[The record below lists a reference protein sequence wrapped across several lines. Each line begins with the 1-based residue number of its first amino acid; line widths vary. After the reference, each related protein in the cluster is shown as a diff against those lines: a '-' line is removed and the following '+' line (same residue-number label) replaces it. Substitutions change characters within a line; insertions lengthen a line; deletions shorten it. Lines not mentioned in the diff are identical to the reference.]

1 MSPVLGEAPARL
13 PARLPVRVPVRFR
26 HLLAAE
32 WIKLWSLRSA
42 SWVLGVGALTV
53 IGINVNSA
61 ASNADRL
68 AHQTQRPPEPPMG
81 GQDRPE
87 FLFDPLHTAF
97 VDPAWQLFM
106 IIAAAV
112 GAIVVFGEY
121 TSGLIR
127 TTFAAVPDRRAVIA
141 AKVTVVSAVMLALGT
156 LVSGTSFGVTQ
167 VLLRDHGGLSLGD
180 PGALR
185 AVVAG
190 ALLAPLCAL
199 VGMAVGAAVRHAAGS
214 VVTVV
219 GLLLLLPALFQGER
233 YRWVKEIGN
242 AMPLSAW
249 QRLVTNPERAHD
261 LGRYPLTVTEAWI
274 VYGAWTAAAVAVAV
288 LVVRRRDV

>member
-1 MSPVLGEAPARL
+1 MTAVPDGT
-13 PARLPVRVPVRFR
+13 PARLPVLVPHRFR

-32 WIKLWSLRSA
+32 WIKFWSPRSTP
-42 SWVLGVGALTV
+42 WVLGVGAPAV
-53 IGINVNSA
+53 IGVNVNSA

-68 AHQTQRPPEPPMG
+68 ARRTPRPPDPTGAPH
-81 GQDRPE
+81 DLP
-87 FLFDPLHTAF
+87 FLFDPLQTAF

-106 IIAAAV
+106 IITATM
-112 GAIVVFGEY
+112 GALVVFGEY
-121 TSGLIR
+121 SSGLIR
-127 TTFAAVPDRRAVIA
+127 TTFAAVPDRKAVIA
-141 AKVTVVSAVMLALGT
+141 AKVTVVSAVMPVLGA

-167 VLLRDHGGLSLGD
+167 MLLRDHGGLSLGD

-199 VGMAVGAAVRHAAGS
+199 VGMAVGATVRHAAGS
-214 VVTVV
+214 VVAVIL
-219 GLLLLLPALFQGER
+219 LLLLLPALFQGER

-242 AMPLSAW
+242 AMPFSAW
-249 QRLVTNPERAHD
+249 ERLVTNPERAHD
-261 LGRYPLTVTEAWI
+261 PGKYPLTVTEAWI
-274 VYGAWTAAAVAVAV
+274 VYGAWAAAAVAITV

>member
-1 MSPVLGEAPARL
+1 MTAVLDNAS
-13 PARLPVRVPVRFR
+13 ARLPVGVPARFR

-32 WIKLWSLRSA
+32 WIKLWSLRSTY
-42 SWVLGVGALTV
+42 WVLSAGALTV

-68 AHQTQRPPEPPMG
+68 AHQQLPSEPPPGVSARPEP
-81 GQDRPE
+81 
-87 FLFDPLHTAF
+87 LFDPLHTAF
-97 VDPAWQLFM
+97 VDPAWQLLM
-106 IIAAAV
+106 VIAATV
-112 GAIVVFGEY
+112 GGIAVFGEY

-127 TTFAAVPDRRAVIA
+127 TTFTAVPDRQAVIA
-141 AKVTVVSAVMLALGT
+141 AKVTVVSGVMLTLGT

-167 VLLRDHGGLSLGD
+167 MLLREYGGLSLGD

-185 AVVAG
+185 AVTAA

-199 VGMAVGAAVRHAAGS
+199 VGMAVGAVIRHAAGS
-214 VVTVV
+214 IVAVIA
-219 GLLLLLPALFQGER
+219 LLLLVPALFQGER

-242 AMPLSAW
+242 AMPFSAW
-249 QRLVTNPERAHD
+249 ERLVMNPERARD
-261 LGRYPLTVTEAWI
+261 LGKYPLTSTEAWI
-274 VYGAWTAAAVAVAV
+274 VYGAWATAAVAIAV

>member
-1 MSPVLGEAPARL
+1 MTPVLDKA
-13 PARLPVRVPVRFR
+13 PARLPVRAPARFR

-32 WIKLWSLRSA
+32 WIKLWSLRSTY
-42 SWVLGVGALTV
+42 WVLGAGALTV

-68 AHQTQRPPEPPMG
+68 AHQAQRLPEPPG
-81 GQDRPE
+81 VPDRPE

-106 IIAAAV
+106 VIAATV
-112 GAIVVFGEY
+112 GAISVFGEY
-121 TSGLIR
+121 ASGLIR
-127 TTFAAVPDRRAVIA
+127 TTFAAVPDRRAVIT

-167 VLLRDHGGLSLGD
+167 MLLRDHGGLSLGD

-185 AVVAG
+185 AVAAA
-190 ALLAPLCAL
+190 ALVAPLCAL

-214 VVTVV
+214 IVTVIA
-219 GLLLLLPALFQGER
+219 LLLLVPALFQGER

-249 QRLVTNPERAHD
+249 ERLVTNPERAHN
-261 LGRYPLTVTEAWI
+261 LGKYPPAVTEAWI
-274 VYGAWTAAAVAVAV
+274 VYGAWATAAVAIAT

>member
-1 MSPVLGEAPARL
+1 MTPVLDKA
-13 PARLPVRVPVRFR
+13 PVRHPVRSPALFR

-32 WIKLWSLRSA
+32 WIKLWSLRSTY
-42 SWVLGVGALTV
+42 WVLGVGALTV

-68 AHQTQRPPEPPMG
+68 AHQAQRPPEPAGIPH
-81 GQDRPE
+81 RPE

-106 IIAAAV
+106 IIAATV
-112 GAIVVFGEY
+112 GAIALFGEY
-121 TSGLIR
+121 SSGLIR
-127 TTFAAVPDRRAVIA
+127 TTFAAVPDRRAVVA

-156 LVSGTSFGVTQ
+156 LVSGNSFGVTQ
-167 VLLRDHGGLSLGD
+167 MLLREHGGLSLGD

-185 AVVAG
+185 AVAAS
-190 ALLAPLCAL
+190 ALAAPLCAL
-199 VGMAVGAAVRHAAGS
+199 VGMSVAAAVRHAAGS
-214 VVTVV
+214 IVAVIA
-219 GLLLLLPALFQGER
+219 LLLLVPALFQGER

-249 QRLVTNPERAHD
+249 ERLVTNPERAHD
-261 LGRYPLTVTEAWI
+261 LGKYPLTVTEAWI
-274 VYGAWTAAAVAVAV
+274 VYGAWATAAAAIAV

>member
-1 MSPVLGEAPARL
+1 MTPVLDQAH
-13 PARLPVRVPVRFR
+13 ARLPVRVPARFR

-32 WIKLWSLRSA
+32 WIKLWSLRSTY
-42 SWVLGVGALTV
+42 WVLGVGALTV

-61 ASNADRL
+61 ASNVDRL
-68 AHQTQRPPEPPMG
+68 AHQVQRPPEPPG
-81 GQDRPE
+81 FPDRPE
-87 FLFDPLHTAF
+87 FLFDPLTTAF
-97 VDPAWQLFM
+97 VDPAWQLFT
-106 IIAAAV
+106 IIAATV
-112 GAIVVFGEY
+112 GAIAVFGEY
-121 TSGLIR
+121 STGLIR
-127 TTFAAVPDRRAVIA
+127 TTFAAVPDRQAVIA
-141 AKVTVVSAVMLALGT
+141 AKMTVVSVIMLALGT

-167 VLLRDHGGLSLGD
+167 MLLRDHGGLSLGN

-185 AVVAG
+185 AVAAA

-214 VVTVV
+214 VVTVIA
-219 GLLLLLPALFQGER
+219 LLLLVPALFQGER

-249 QRLVTNPERAHD
+249 ERLVTNPEGAHD
-261 LGRYPLTVTEAWI
+261 LGKYPLTVTEAWI
-274 VYGAWTAAAVAVAV
+274 VYGAWATAAVAIAV

>member
-1 MSPVLGEAPARL
+1 M
-13 PARLPVRVPVRFR
+13 
-26 HLLAAE
+26 
-32 WIKLWSLRSA
+32 RSTY
-42 SWVLGVGALTV
+42 WVLGVGALTV

-68 AHQTQRPPEPPMG
+68 AHQTQRPSERPGIP
-81 GQDRPE
+81 DRPE
-87 FLFDPLHTAF
+87 FLFDPLTTAF

-106 IIAAAV
+106 IIAATV
-112 GAIVVFGEY
+112 GAIAIFAEY
-121 TSGLIR
+121 STGLIR
-127 TTFAAVPDRRAVIA
+127 TTFAAVPDRQAVIA
-141 AKVTVVSAVMLALGT
+141 AKMTVVSVVMLTLGT

-167 VLLRDHGGLSLGD
+167 MLLRDYGGLSLGD

-185 AVVAG
+185 AVAAA

-214 VVTVV
+214 VVTVIA
-219 GLLLLLPALFQGER
+219 LLLLVPALFQGER
-233 YRWVKEIGN
+233 FRWVKEVGN

-249 QRLVTNPERAHD
+249 ERLVTNPERAHD
-261 LGRYPLTVTEAWI
+261 LGKYPLTVTEAWI
-274 VYGAWTAAAVAVAV
+274 VYGAWATAAVAIAV

>member
-1 MSPVLGEAPARL
+1 MTATLDKTA
-13 PARLPVRVPVRFR
+13 ARLPVQELARFR

-32 WIKLWSLRSA
+32 WIKLWSLRSTY
-42 SWVLGVGALTV
+42 WVLGGGALTV

-68 AHQTQRPPEPPMG
+68 AHQPLMPSDPPPGVPA
-81 GQDRPE
+81 RPE
-87 FLFDPLHTAF
+87 LLFDPLHTAF
-97 VDPAWQLFM
+97 VDPAWQLLM
-106 IIAAAV
+106 IITATV
-112 GAIVVFGEY
+112 GGIAVFGEH

-127 TTFAAVPDRRAVIA
+127 TTFAAVPNRQAVIA

-156 LVSGTSFGVTQ
+156 LVSSTSFGITQ
-167 VLLRDHGGLSLGD
+167 MLLREYGGLSLGD

-185 AVVAG
+185 AVAAA

-214 VVTVV
+214 IVAVIA
-219 GLLLLLPALFQGER
+219 LLLLIPALFQGER

-249 QRLVTNPERAHD
+249 ERLVTNPERAHD
-261 LGRYPLTVTEAWI
+261 FGKYPLTITEAWI
-274 VYGAWTAAAVAVAV
+274 VYGAWTTAAVAIAL
-288 LVVRRRDV
+288 LVIRRRDV

>member
-1 MSPVLGEAPARL
+1 MTAVLDNAPARL
-13 PARLPVRVPVRFR
+13 RVGAPARFR

-32 WIKLWSLRSA
+32 WIKLWSLRSTY
-42 SWVLGVGALTV
+42 WVLGAGALTV
-53 IGINVNSA
+53 IGINANSA

-68 AHQTQRPPEPPMG
+68 AHQQLPSEPPPG
-81 GQDRPE
+81 ASVRPE
-87 FLFDPLHTAF
+87 LLFDPLHTAF
-97 VDPAWQLFM
+97 VDPAWQLLM
-106 IIAAAV
+106 VIAATV
-112 GAIVVFGEY
+112 GGIAVFGEY

-127 TTFAAVPDRRAVIA
+127 TTFTAVPDRQAVIA
-141 AKVTVVSAVMLALGT
+141 AKVTVVSAVMLTLGT

-167 VLLRDHGGLSLGD
+167 MLLREYGGLSLGD

-185 AVVAG
+185 AVIAA

-199 VGMAVGAAVRHAAGS
+199 VGMAVGAVIRHAAGS
-214 VVTVV
+214 IVAVIA
-219 GLLLLLPALFQGER
+219 LLLLVPALFRGER

-249 QRLVTNPERAHD
+249 ERLVMNPERARD
-261 LGRYPLTVTEAWI
+261 LGKYPLTITEAWI
-274 VYGAWTAAAVAVAV
+274 VYGAWATAAMAIAV

>member
-1 MSPVLGEAPARL
+1 MTPVLDETAARPPARL
-13 PARLPVRVPVRFR
+13 QVRVPARFR

-32 WIKLWSLRSA
+32 WIKLWALRSTY
-42 SWVLGVGALTV
+42 WVLGVGALTV

-61 ASNADRL
+61 VSNADRL
-68 AHQTQRPPEPPMG
+68 ARQALRPPERPEFP
-81 GQDRPE
+81 DRSE
-87 FLFDPLHTAF
+87 FLFDPLTTAF

-106 IIAAAV
+106 IIAATV
-112 GAIVVFGEY
+112 GAIAVFGEY
-121 TSGLIR
+121 SSGLIR
-127 TTFAAVPDRRAVIA
+127 TTFAAVPDRQAVIA
-141 AKVTVVSAVMLALGT
+141 AKVTVVSAVGV

-167 VLLRDHGGLSLGD
+167 MLLRDDGGLSLGD

-185 AVVAG
+185 AVAAA

-214 VVTVV
+214 VVTVIA
-219 GLLLLLPALFQGER
+219 LLLLLPVLFQGER
-233 YRWVKEIGN
+233 FRWVKEIGN

-249 QRLVTNPERAHD
+249 ERLVTNPEKAYD
-261 LGRYPLTVTEAWI
+261 LGKYPLTVGEAWT
-274 VYGAWTAAAVAVAV
+274 VYGAWATAAVVIAV

>member
-1 MSPVLGEAPARL
+1 MTPVLDDAPAGAPARS
-13 PARLPVRVPVRFR
+13 R

-32 WIKLWSLRSA
+32 WIKLWSLRST

-68 AHQTQRPPEPPMG
+68 GRQGQSSAEPPTEAPDDG
-81 GQDRPE
+81 PL

-97 VDPAWQLFM
+97 VDPAWQLFV

-121 TSGLIR
+121 TTGLIR
-127 TTFAAVPDRRAVIA
+127 TTFAAVPDRRGVVA
-141 AKVTVVSAVMLALGT
+141 AKLTVVSAVMLALGT
-156 LVSGTSFGVTQ
+156 LVSATSFGVTQ
-167 VLLRDHGGLSLGD
+167 MLLRDHGGLSLGD

-219 GLLLLLPALFQGER
+219 GLLLLLPALFGGER

-274 VYGAWTAAAVAVAV
+274 VYGAWTAAAVAAAV